1 MIRGTGDW
9 LNFLGCV
16 RVQRGDVIFIGSIK
30 CFKVIRP
37 DEIALWSGFLCGK
50 RSIAQVK
57 PSPELVRVFLLNGP
71 GPIWGL
77 VLTGSGSI
85 WSELKISCRSTSGAF
100 PLALDSAGKKLQV
113 RDYPGIFAEILDRFW
128 TGPTELTDQTTANR
142 KYHLTSTKIIFQYC
156 YAAICETT
164 VRVAEIVKQRLL
176 SCSDDD
182 DYQPNLVCAIGVIS

>member
-57 PSPELVRVFLLNGP
+57 PSPELVRVFLSWSDLR
-71 GPIWGL
+71 L
-77 VLTGSGSI
+77 KVFTGSGSI
-85 WSELKISCRSTSGAF
+85 WSELKISCRSTSGSV
-100 PLALDSAGKKLQV
+100 PLA
-113 RDYPGIFAEILDRFW
+113 RDYPVILQKSWAGTEQGWPNWRTRQLLIENIIWLELRLYFSIVTQRFAKRPSESL
-128 TGPTELTDQTTANR
+128 
-142 KYHLTSTKIIFQYC
+142 K
-156 YAAICETT
+156 
-164 VRVAEIVKQRLL
+164 
-176 SCSDDD
+176 
-182 DYQPNLVCAIGVIS
+182 

>member
-57 PSPELVRVFLLNGP
+57 PSTDRRNWSEFLNLF
-71 GPIWGL
+71 L
-77 VLTGSGSI
+77 VLVGS
-85 WSELKISCRSTSGAF
+85 EA
-100 PLALDSAGKKLQV
+100 DQV
-113 RDYPGIFAEILDRFW
+113 FYRNLGQVLNRANR
-128 TGPTELTDQTTANR
+128 TGPVPIENI
-142 KYHLTSTKIIFQYC
+142 KHIS
-156 YAAICETT
+156 
-164 VRVAEIVKQRLL
+164 VLL
-176 SCSDDD
+176 CSDLRNDRPSRWNSKTASAELFGRRWLSTEFSLRNWSHFLTH
-182 DYQPNLVCAIGVIS
+182 QNHKLFSN